1 MPFGVPQDL
10 IINTTATGNDT
21 FNTSELMV
29 VADDLDDDD
38 FHFLFR
44 SELLPG
50 VLPEPN
56 EEVLVILLLL

>member
-1 MPFGVPQDL
+1 M
-10 IINTTATGNDT
+10 INNITELVILYSIT

-44 SELLPG
+44 SELVP
-50 VLPEPN
+50 VAPAEPEVVSDYN
-56 EEVLVILLLL
+56 ECDSQCDTL